1 MLDALLGRFR
11 RFRSGTTS
19 DASWIVRQSCLD
31 RTGQDIAALGRA
43 IAISHRI
50 DMNNIGDRS
59 NPIAVQFATGRS
71 TFWTPPAIRP
81 SLLGIGAI
89 LHWATGKSHVW
100 GTGMTAPDLGSGGLR
115 AERVWALR
123 GKLTHANLARQL
135 GGLRDVPLGDPGY
148 LVGRCVAALMPAR
161 APIHRLGIVPHFRDR
176 NHPAIVHLRRQDGVV
191 VLEGWEPDPTFFEQM
206 MACEAIASSSLHGL
220 IFAEAVGIPNTWVDF
235 ASEGAT
241 STFKYHDWFSLA
253 KTPQQHPLRLTASP
267 DIANIIDSSALH
279 EMVIDEDALRRAVPS
294 AALDE
299 LSLSRHKAP
308 RIAHFLTC
316 RRRPIPIFLICS
328 SQGPRLHD
336 LVATYRKQSLPSEP
350 ILVAA
355 DSVNQD
361 TRDAIDRLRREGAI
375 VRGLGPGT
383 PDQQARSLRD
393 VIRLHFKD
401 WGEPQRFAVVTGSVD
416 FSIAST
422 DSFAVY
428 DELLNRF
435 PAISG
440 AGPMLRI
447 RDLPQD
453 MPNFARIMSA
463 EIDAHWRRPLRW
475 CETSFGPAAIVNSS
489 LGGTFALRRAGE
501 KYSKPGNGLRVHYPF
516 EARNLDWKVA
526 DVPASTDSDVLRIDP
541 YTVVD
546 RRIDGTL
553 MTTTI
558 VSGELC

>member
-11 RFRSGTTS
+11 RFGSGATS
-19 DASWIVRQSCLD
+19 DASWIVRQSCFD
-31 RTGQDIAALGRA
+31 RAGQDTAALGRP

-59 NPIAVQFATGRS
+59 NPIAVQFATGRP

-89 LHWATGKSHVW
+89 LHWATAKSHVW

-135 GGLRDVPLGDPGY
+135 VGLRDVPLGDPGY
-148 LVGRCVAALMPAR
+148 LVGRCIAALMPAR
-161 APIHRLGIVPHFRDR
+161 APIHQLGIVPHFKDR
-176 NHPAIVHLRRQDGVV
+176 NHPAIGHLRCQDGVV
-191 VLEGWEPDPTFFEQM
+191 VLGGWDPDPAFFKQM

-220 IFAEAVGIPNTWVDF
+220 IFAEAAGIPNTWVDF
-235 ASEGAT
+235 ASEGTT

-253 KTPQQHPLRLTASP
+253 KKPPQHPLRLTASP
-267 DIANIIDSSALH
+267 DAANIIASCALH
-279 EMVIDEDALRRAVPS
+279 EMAVDENALRRAVPS

-299 LSLSRHKAP
+299 LRLPRHKAP
-308 RIAHFLTC
+308 RIVHFLTC
-316 RRRPIPIFLICS
+316 RRRPIPIFLICGN
-328 SQGPRLHD
+328 QGHRLHD
-336 LVATYRKQSLPSEP
+336 LVAAYRKQSLPSEP

-355 DSVNQD
+355 DSVDQE
-361 TRDAIDRLRREGAI
+361 TSDAIDRLRREGAI
-375 VRGLGPGT
+375 ARGLGPRT

-401 WGEPQRFAVVTGSVD
+401 WGEPQRFAVATGSVD
-416 FSIAST
+416 FSIASA

-428 DELLNRF
+428 DELLNCF

-453 MPNFARIMSA
+453 MPHFARIMSA
-463 EIDAHWRRPLRW
+463 EIAAHWQRPPRW

-501 KYSKPGNGLRVHYPF
+501 KYNEPGNGLRVHYPF

-526 DVPASTDSDVLRIDP
+526 DGPASTDSDALRIDP
-541 YTVVD
+541 YTVVE
-546 RRIDGTL
+546 RGTDGTL